1 MIQHVTSMSFFQN
14 SSRFQ
19 RLCMLSVVILALTL
33 LLVTHNTLER
43 KNANNDTGGGGSF
56 LRSGAGSPRLSEG
69 NETQPPTLDYSDF
82 GFETT
87 SASAPTC
94 HAPINETDID
104 FTLVTQLSLN
114 RLGLMKHH
122 CSRWGDHPMSIA
134 VATGRSKIAIVKAL
148 QALGCN
154 TGFIKITT
162 VPYGITTTNSTSS
175 AGGGAGGYPVNKL
188 RNAAMAGVRTS
199 HAVVIDADFVLSRD
213 AYQSIVAQRAVLAK
227 DPKAALVLPAFE
239 LRSFCDDCKDIHTGM
254 LPETKHDLLSL
265 LDIELVTQNTSA
277 VSEPTMTQFDI
288 KGNKAGH
295 GSTRY
300 NDWIKQDDDEVLPI
314 ECVTSN
320 RYEPY
325 LVVRYCSDLPPFQ
338 EAFTGYGQ
346 NKLTWFQQLRRT
358 GYKLFQMGGTFVVH
372 FPHAKSTSFKKW
384 EKERKHV
391 VEKSEVSVNKIAALF
406 QQWMEDNVPNQ
417 SVLPEC

>member
-1 MIQHVTSMSFFQN
+1 MSFFQN

-19 RLCMLSVVILALTL
+19 RLCVLSIVTLVLTL
-33 LLVTHNTLER
+33 LLMSHDTLEQ
-43 KNANNDTGGGGSF
+43 KNASNGTVGSGSF
-56 LRSGAGSPRLSEG
+56 LRSSTNSPRLG
-69 NETQPPTLDYSDF
+69 VDNEAQPPVLDYHDF
-82 GFETT
+82 GFETI

-94 HAPINETDID
+94 HAPINETDVD

-122 CSRWGDHPMSIA
+122 CSRWGNHPMSIA
-134 VATGRSKIAIVKAL
+134 VATGRSKVAIAKAL

-162 VPYGITTTNSTSS
+162 VPYDTTNSSNTSS
-175 AGGGAGGYPVNKL
+175 GEGPGGYPVNKL

-213 AYQSIVAQRAVLAK
+213 AYQSIATQRAVLAK
-227 DPKAALVLPAFE
+227 DSKTALVLPAFE
-239 LRSFCDDCKDIHTGM
+239 LQSFCDECSGIHTGI

-265 LDIELVTQNTSA
+265 LDIELVTQSTSA
-277 VSEPTMTQFDI
+277 VSEPTMTQFDL
-288 KGNKAGH
+288 KGNNVGH

-300 NDWIKQDDDEVLPI
+300 NDWIKQDDDELLPI

-338 EAFTGYGQ
+338 DAFTGYGQ

-372 FPHAKSTSFKKW
+372 FPHAKSASFNKW
-384 EKERKHV
+384 KEEHKHV
-391 VEKSEVSVNKIAALF
+391 VERSEVLVNKISASF
-406 QQWMEDNVPNQ
+406 QQWMKDNVPDQ